1 MAAAVTAAPPAP
13 EPGISTALARLRASS
28 VQEVRYDV
36 AFRVPADRSQPVAG
50 AVTIRFVLKAPGSL
64 VLDFAQPPDHV
75 RGIRVGG
82 REVKGIVAGGHIVLP
97 RDVTVRGENAVTI
110 DFVSGDEALNRG
122 DDLLYTLFV
131 PARAHLAFPCFDQP
145 DLKARYT
152 LSVTAPAAWQ
162 VAANGRQVSEEPSPL
177 HAGMVTRRFA
187 ETRPLPT
194 YLFAFAAGRFSV
206 ETAVRDGRP
215 LRMFHRETDAAKV
228 TRNRDVV
235 FDLHAAALAW
245 LEDYTAI
252 PYPFD
257 SFDFVLIPSFQFS
270 GMEHPGAVLYNASS
284 LMLDESATQN
294 QLLNRASV
302 IAHETSHMW
311 FGDLVTMRWFND
323 VWTKEVFANFMA
335 AKIVNPSF
343 PQVNHELRFLLDHY
357 PSAYQVDRTAGS
369 NPIRQTL
376 GNLNE
381 AGQMYGPIIYDK
393 APVVMRQL
401 ELMMG
406 ESVFRD
412 GLRDYLQRF
421 RYANATWLDLV
432 AILDART
439 PRDLAAWSRA
449 WVEER
454 GRPSFAASLTTDA
467 AGRVANLVLTQRDTL
482 GRGLVWPQK
491 LRITLGYVGSS
502 KDLVVDVSGRRT
514 VVAGAAGLERPLY
527 VLPNGGGLGYGYFE
541 LDAASRRYLVEHV
554 EEIGDPLTRGSAWVT
569 LWDNMLEGTIAPG
582 ALLETAMR
590 ALSRESDEQNAQR
603 MLSYA
608 VRAYWRFLSPADRAA
623 RATGLEAA
631 LREGLGRAAT
641 QSQKA
646 AWFNAFRDTVSSSEG
661 VAWLARV
668 WRREERVPG
677 LVLAEQDE
685 ITMALE
691 LAVRQVPDWA
701 SVLATQ
707 LERTMNP
714 DRKARFAFVMPALSA
729 DPAER
734 DRSFERFRVLENRR
748 REPWVLESLQYLNHP
763 LRAAHARQFVRPAL
777 DMLQEIQR
785 TGDIFFPS
793 RWSESTL
800 WGHQSPEVASTVR
813 TFLAAHPT
821 LQTRLRWTLLSA
833 ADELFRASNALQR
846 SGRPPSP
853 PGL

>member
-1 MAAAVTAAPPAP
+1 
-13 EPGISTALARLRASS
+13 
-28 VQEVRYDV
+28 
-36 AFRVPADRSQPVAG
+36 
-50 AVTIRFVLKAPGSL
+50 
-64 VLDFAQPPDHV
+64 
-75 RGIRVGG
+75 
-82 REVKGIVAGGHIVLP
+82 
-97 RDVTVRGENAVTI
+97 
-110 DFVSGDEALNRG
+110 
-122 DDLLYTLFV
+122 
-131 PARAHLAFPCFDQP
+131 
-145 DLKARYT
+145 
-152 LSVTAPAAWQ
+152 
-162 VAANGRQVSEEPSPL
+162 
-177 HAGMVTRRFA
+177 
-187 ETRPLPT
+187 
-194 YLFAFAAGRFSV
+194 
-206 ETAVRDGRP
+206 
-215 LRMFHRETDAAKV
+215 
-228 TRNRDVV
+228 
-235 FDLHAAALAW
+235 
-245 LEDYTAI
+245 
-252 PYPFD
+252 
-257 SFDFVLIPSFQFS
+257 
-270 GMEHPGAVLYNASS
+270 
-284 LMLDESATQN
+284 
-294 QLLNRASV
+294 
-302 IAHETSHMW
+302 
-311 FGDLVTMRWFND
+311 
-323 VWTKEVFANFMA
+323 
-335 AKIVNPSF
+335 
-343 PQVNHELRFLLDHY
+343 
-357 PSAYQVDRTAGS
+357 
-369 NPIRQTL
+369 
-376 GNLNE
+376 
-381 AGQMYGPIIYDK
+381 
-393 APVVMRQL
+393 
-401 ELMMG
+401 
-406 ESVFRD
+406 
-412 GLRDYLQRF
+412 
-421 RYANATWLDLV
+421 
-432 AILDART
+432 
-439 PRDLAAWSRA
+439 
-449 WVEER
+449 
-454 GRPSFAASLTTDA
+454 
-467 AGRVANLVLTQRDTL
+467 
-482 GRGLVWPQK
+482 
-491 LRITLGYVGSS
+491 
-502 KDLVVDVSGRRT
+502 
-514 VVAGAAGLERPLY
+514 
-527 VLPNGGGLGYGYFE
+527 LPNGGGLGYGYFE

>member
-1 MAAAVTAAPPAP
+1 
-13 EPGISTALARLRASS
+13 
-28 VQEVRYDV
+28 
-36 AFRVPADRSQPVAG
+36 
-50 AVTIRFVLKAPGSL
+50 
-64 VLDFAQPPDHV
+64 
-75 RGIRVGG
+75 
-82 REVKGIVAGGHIVLP
+82 
-97 RDVTVRGENAVTI
+97 
-110 DFVSGDEALNRG
+110 
-122 DDLLYTLFV
+122 
-131 PARAHLAFPCFDQP
+131 
-145 DLKARYT
+145 
-152 LSVTAPAAWQ
+152 
-162 VAANGRQVSEEPSPL
+162 
-177 HAGMVTRRFA
+177 
-187 ETRPLPT
+187 
-194 YLFAFAAGRFSV
+194 
-206 ETAVRDGRP
+206 
-215 LRMFHRETDAAKV
+215 MFHRETDAAKV

-343 PQVNHELRFLLDHY
+343 PQLNHELRFLLDHY

-421 RYANATWLDLV
+421 KYANATWLDLV

-467 AGRVANLVLTQRDTL
+467 AGRVANLILTQRDTL

-491 LRITLGYVGSS
+491 LRITLGYGGSS

-582 ALLETAMR
+582 TLLETAMR

-603 MLSYA
+603 ILSYA

-623 RATGLEAA
+623 RATGLETA

-800 WGHQSPEVASTVR
+800 WGHQSPEVASAVR

-821 LQTRLRWTLLSA
+821 LPTRLRWTLLSA

-846 SGRPPSP
+846 SGRPLSP